1 MDEAVTADRAPATKH
16 LRIADHLRI
25 YWRHRRVGH
34 PRVNA
39 LRVTFDRIIAA
50 NEWNL
55 ARNFDELIDRYANL
69 YR

>member
-1 MDEAVTADRAPATKH
+1 MDEAVTTATGSAARH
-16 LRIADHLRI
+16 LRIAEHLRI

-39 LRVTFDRIIAA
+39 LRVNFDRIIAS
-50 NEWNL
+50 NDWNL
-55 ARNFDELIDRYANL
+55 ARSFDELIDRYANL